1 MDVQFLTQ
9 WFGGAGAV
17 FAVVFALFKAIWP
30 EIKSQLDTRA
40 TLKKEENKLRDKEQ
54 QNTREMIE
62 AVKVTNDLVAKNN
75 EAFTNHNTLFN
86 MHVEA
91 VKDLREH
98 QRTIKTDM
106 HRRFD
111 EVEDRLEVHH
121 TNAIR
126 IEHEQSEIVAGLRRV
141 HGESRFP
148 EKEGSK

>member
-1 MDVQFLTQ
+1 MDTQFLTQ

-40 TLKKEENKLRDKEQ
+40 ALKKEENALRDKEQ
-54 QNTREMIE
+54 RNTREMID

-75 EAFTNHNTLFN
+75 EAFSNHITVFSL
-86 MHVEA
+86 HVEA
-91 VKDLREH
+91 LKDLREH
-98 QRTIKTDM
+98 QRSIKTDM

-121 TNAIR
+121 ANAIK
-126 IEHEQSEIVAGLRRV
+126 IEHEQSEMVAGLRRV

-148 EKEGSK
+148 EKEDSK